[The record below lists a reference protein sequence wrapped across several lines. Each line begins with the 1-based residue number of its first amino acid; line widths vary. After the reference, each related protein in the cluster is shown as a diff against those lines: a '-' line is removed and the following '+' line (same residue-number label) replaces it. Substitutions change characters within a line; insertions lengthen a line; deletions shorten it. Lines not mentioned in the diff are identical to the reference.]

1 MIKTLLHNEFRFL
14 TFRKP
19 SVHLRD
25 HAGVYLLFGL
35 LATWLAG
42 VGRYWDNPRA
52 DWWQYLGLGSV
63 AYVFVLALL
72 LYFMLIPLK
81 PKNGSFQNV
90 LLFITLTAPPAIL
103 YAIPVERFMPL
114 SAAAITNAWFLA
126 VVALWRVALYAW
138 FLRVMCGLKGL
149 AHWVALLLPLTMIVF
164 ALSMLNLEHVVF
176 RIMGGIME
184 DEKSANDLAYT
195 VVLVISFFSFWTFPV
210 LLGLYGWCVYQ
221 ARKIQS
227 LNP

>member
-1 MIKTLLHNEFRFL
+1 MIKTLFHNEFRFL

-25 HAGVYLLFGL
+25 HARAYLLIGL
-35 LATWLAG
+35 LTTWLAG

-52 DWWQYLGLGSV
+52 VLWQYLGLGSV
-63 AYVFVLALL
+63 AYVFVLAFL
-72 LYFMLIPLK
+72 LYFMLMPLK
-81 PKNGSFQNV
+81 PKNWSYQNV

-114 SAAAITNAWFLA
+114 AQAAATNAWFLG

-138 FLRVMCGLKGL
+138 FLRAMCGLKGL
-149 AHWVALLLPLTMIVF
+149 THIVALLLPLTLIVF
-164 ALSMLNLEHVVF
+164 ALTALNLEHVVF

-184 DEKSANDLAYT
+184 DEKTANDMAYT
-195 VVLVISFFSFWTFPV
+195 VVLVISFVSFWAFPV
-210 LLGLYGWCVYQ
+210 LLALYGWCVYK
-221 ARKIQS
+221 ARP
-227 LNP
+227 LRN